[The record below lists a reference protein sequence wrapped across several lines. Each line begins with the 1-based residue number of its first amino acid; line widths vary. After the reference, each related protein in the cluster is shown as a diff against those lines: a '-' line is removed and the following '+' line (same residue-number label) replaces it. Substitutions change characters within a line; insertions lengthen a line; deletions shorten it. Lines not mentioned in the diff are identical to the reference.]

1 MSGGSYN
8 WLAYHLYSP
17 IHNLTYDRV
26 AILSP
31 SWCSKF
37 LSYLTGWI
45 TVISWQAALAS
56 SALLGGSMIQGLL
69 VLNYP
74 EYDFKRWHGTLF
86 LYALVAI
93 ALFINTWL
101 ARLLPRVEG
110 LVLVVHIVGFF
121 CVLIPLVYL
130 GPHDSPAAV
139 FANFNDGGGWGS
151 QGLSF
156 MVGLSTSM
164 FAFVGC
170 DAASHMGRLY
180 ERLSREY

>member
-1 MSGGSYN
+1 
-8 WLAYHLYSP
+8 
-17 IHNLTYDRV
+17 
-26 AILSP
+26 
-31 SWCSKF
+31 
-37 LSYLTGWI
+37 
-45 TVISWQAALAS
+45 
-56 SALLGGSMIQGLL
+56 MIQGLL